1 MRRNVVVES
10 TRQRRLR
17 MLSQERT
24 EALIPL
30 LALLLSTTNQ
40 MDANRAQYNDLLVQM
55 QDIQR
60 RVEVLQQEAQRLAV
74 WIDE

>member
-1 MRRNVVVES
+1 MPRRNVVVES

-17 MLSQERT
+17 MLFQERT

-30 LALLLSTTNQ
+30 LDQ

-74 WIDE
+74 WFDE